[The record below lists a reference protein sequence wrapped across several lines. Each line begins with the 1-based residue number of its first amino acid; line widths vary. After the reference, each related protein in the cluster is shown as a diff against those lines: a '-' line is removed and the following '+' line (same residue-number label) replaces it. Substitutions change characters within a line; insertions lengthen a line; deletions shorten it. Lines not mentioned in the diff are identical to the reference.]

1 MQELDY
7 QLKVVFMFRCNLY
20 DIPYQKLTAKK
31 AFLAAFFCFTTLLPQ
46 TTLAQDCM
54 LYRYQAEITKVYD
67 ADTIT
72 ADVDLGFHT
81 WRKGEKLRLY
91 GINAPEVRGIEKPEG
106 IVARDALRARI
117 LGKNVTICTIK
128 ASKSRRIDKRGKY
141 GRYLAKI
148 YLDGEN
154 INDWLVAKG
163 FAEYRNY

>member
-1 MQELDY
+1 
-7 QLKVVFMFRCNLY
+7 
-20 DIPYQKLTAKK
+20 
-31 AFLAAFFCFTTLLPQ
+31 
-46 TTLAQDCM
+46 M